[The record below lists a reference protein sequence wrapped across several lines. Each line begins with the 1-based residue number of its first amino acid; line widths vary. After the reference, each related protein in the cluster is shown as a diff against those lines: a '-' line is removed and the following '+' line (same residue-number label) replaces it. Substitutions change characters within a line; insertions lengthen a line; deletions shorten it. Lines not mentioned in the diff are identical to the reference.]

1 MGATTLAASHLGQSR
16 SAATQAPAA
25 AARPRQDATAGIL
38 AIVVVLLGFGLVMV
52 ASTAPASNPAQARY
66 LVLKHTLWLAASL
79 LALLVAYSIDY
90 HRLRPFTVPIL
101 LASLATLVAVLFA
114 GSTVNGARRW
124 FRLGELSFQPSE
136 FCKLA
141 LCLYMADFLA
151 REQERIKTFFKGFVQ
166 PMLIMGVAFV
176 LILKEPDFGT
186 ALLIAMVTF
195 GMLFV
200 AGIRMI
206 HVLPALLASLPLAI
220 YIAMK
225 MPHVWQRIMTFLEPW
240 ADPQGSGYQIV
251 QSLIALGSGGATGVG
266 LGNSRQKLL
275 YLPEANSDFVLS
287 ILGEELGLI
296 GTVLVVV
303 LFALLVWSGLRV
315 ARRAPDLYGSLLAFG
330 ITFTIG
336 LQAAV
341 NIAVVTCSVPTKGI
355 ALPFVSAGG
364 SALVATMAA
373 VGLLINVA
381 SHTEAEAPPAEL
393 GAVKL
398 AQKKRDRREDNR

>member
-1 MGATTLAASHLGQSR
+1 M
-16 SAATQAPAA
+16 AATGLELSQNRAAGAPGAGA
-25 AARPRQDATAGIL
+25 LPQSLRDATGSIL
-38 AIVVVLLGFGLVMV
+38 AIVAVLLAIGLVMV
-52 ASTAPASNPAQARY
+52 ASTAPANNPPLARY
-66 LVLKHTLWLAASL
+66 LVLKHTVWLAAAF
-79 LALLVAYSIDY
+79 LALFVAYSIDY

-101 LASLATLVAVLFA
+101 FLSLASLAGVLFFGA
-114 GSTVNGARRW
+114 TVNGARRW
-124 FRLGELSFQPSE
+124 FRFGELSVQPSE

-151 REQERIKTFFKGFVQ
+151 RAQERIRTFLKGFVQ

-186 ALLIAMVTF
+186 ALLIAVVTF

-206 HVLPALLASLPLAI
+206 HVVPALVASLPLLV
-220 YIAMK
+220 YLAMR
-225 MPHVWQRIMTFLEPW
+225 MPHVWQRIVTFVDPW

-251 QSLIALGSGGATGVG
+251 QSLIALGSGGLTGVG

-287 ILGEELGLI
+287 IVGEELGFV
-296 GTVLVVV
+296 GVAFVVA
-303 LFALLVWSGLRV
+303 LFALLFWCGVRV

-330 ITFTIG
+330 ITFTVG

-341 NIAVVTCSVPTKGI
+341 NVAVVTCSAPTKGI

-364 SALVATMAA
+364 SALVATMAG
-373 VGLLINVA
+373 VGLLMNVA
-381 SHTEAEAPPAEL
+381 SHIEAEAPPTEL

-398 AQKKRDRREDNR
+398 GRRMRDA

>member
-1 MGATTLAASHLGQSR
+1 
-16 SAATQAPAA
+16 
-25 AARPRQDATAGIL
+25 
-38 AIVVVLLGFGLVMV
+38 VLLGIGLVMV

-79 LALLVAYSIDY
+79 VALLLTYSVDY
-90 HRLRPFTVPIL
+90 HRLRPFTVPLL
-101 LASLATLVAVLFA
+101 LASLASLVAVLFVGA
-114 GSTVNGARRW
+114 TVNGAKRW
-124 FRLGELSFQPSE
+124 FRVGELSLQPSE

-176 LILKEPDFGT
+176 LILREPDFGT

-195 GMLFV
+195 GMLYV

-206 HVLPALLASLPLAI
+206 HVVPAAIASAPLLV
-220 YIAMK
+220 YIAMR
-225 MPHVWQRIMTFLEPW
+225 MPHVWQRIVTFLNPW
-240 ADPQGSGYQIV
+240 AEPQGAGYQIV
-251 QSLIALGSGGATGVG
+251 QSLIALGSGGLTGLG

-275 YLPEANSDFVLS
+275 YLPEANSDFVFA
-287 ILGEELGLI
+287 IIGEELGLV
-296 GTVLVVV
+296 GAATVVA
-303 LFALLVWSGLRV
+303 LFALLFWCGLKV

-336 LQAAV
+336 LQAVV
-341 NIAVVTCSVPTKGI
+341 NIAVVTCSAPTKGI
-355 ALPFVSAGG
+355 ALPMVSAGG

-373 VGLLINVA
+373 LGLLMNVA
-381 SHTEAEAPPAEL
+381 SHIEAETPPAEL

-398 AQKKRDRREDNR
+398 TRKKAARATRDA